1 MHPSCINRFW
11 SLIYLSI
18 VKMSRQQAT
27 IKDIA
32 RKLRISVSTVSR
44 ALRNLHDV
52 NPETKKAVQEL
63 AKQLNYEPNY
73 IAQSLINKKTR
84 IIGVIVPIIASPVF
98 GRILTGMNDSAHEHD
113 YQLMICQSNE
123 NAELESSLVK
133 QLASFKI
140 DGLLISVSGQTKNDE
155 FLEVLKKKEVPIV
168 LFDRVL
174 SSSDISKVVVDEFQS
189 VFIAVE
195 HLIKCGQ
202 KKIAHLAGPPHLS
215 ICIDRM
221 NGYLTALKKHSI
233 PIDKNL
239 IITCQN
245 FEEDALES
253 IKKLFS
259 HKPYPDGIFTI
270 NDASAVTA
278 IKYLNKKGIRIPE
291 EVAVIGFNNDPI
303 SEIVEPSLTTVNL
316 PCYEMGRIAVDLLI
330 KRINDFSLPPE
341 TVILHSKL
349 IKRNSSRK

>member
-1 MHPSCINRFW
+1 
-11 SLIYLSI
+11 
-18 VKMSRQQAT
+18 MSKQQAT

-52 NPETKKAVQEL
+52 NPDTKKAVQEL

-73 IAQSLINKKTR
+73 IAQSLINRKTR

-98 GRILTGMNDSAHEHD
+98 GRILTGMNDAARQHN

-123 NAELESSLVK
+123 NAELECSLIK

-140 DGLLISVSGQTKNDE
+140 DGLLISVSGQTKCDDS
-155 FLEVLKKKEVPIV
+155 FEVLKKKGVPIV
-168 LFDRVL
+168 FFDRVL
-174 SSSDISKVVVDEFQS
+174 QSIDISKVIVDEFQS
-189 VFIAVE
+189 AFTAVE
-195 HLIKCGQ
+195 HLIKCGH
-202 KKIAHLAGPPHLS
+202 KKIAHLAGPSHLS
-215 ICIDRM
+215 ISKDRM
-221 NGYLTALKKHSI
+221 NGYLSALTKHNI

-245 FEEDALES
+245 FEEDAPKG
-253 IKKLFS
+253 IKKLFA
-259 HKPYPDGIFTI
+259 HKPYPDGVFAI
-270 NDASAVTA
+270 NDASAVTV
-278 IKYLNKKGIRIPE
+278 IKYLNGKKIRIPE

-303 SEIVEPSLTTVNL
+303 SEIIEPSLSTVYL
-316 PCYEMGRIAVDLLI
+316 PCYEMGQIAVDQLI

-341 TVILHSKL
+341 TIILHSKL
-349 IKRNSSRK
+349 LKRNSSPK